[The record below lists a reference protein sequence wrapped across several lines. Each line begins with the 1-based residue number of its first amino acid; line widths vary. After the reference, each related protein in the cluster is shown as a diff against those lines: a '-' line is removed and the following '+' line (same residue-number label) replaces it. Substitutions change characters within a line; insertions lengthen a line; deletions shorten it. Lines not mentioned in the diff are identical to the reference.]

1 MKRFLTHWKPG
12 RTVTTIAAIKTTAIA
27 MAALLVFA
35 GTGHAQPN
43 GFGGANNMGL
53 LASNSPRGIT
63 LTRSAVAGSPSLYH
77 TYQFTVRDRTILNIS
92 MTAARP
98 DVAVAIFDSGGRFL
112 KLGKPASP
120 RISMTVNKGLYYVR
134 TFGTPNKTTSYRLFV
149 HGRPAVIKVTTA
161 NRFPNT
167 RTSNPILIPRATP
180 PRPTFTPRPT
190 PRTTPRVNR
199 VGRISY
205 GGFLY
210 NDHSSNSR
218 LSPTTIAVGGTF
230 RVTSSTMRFS
240 GAGVRTLVAL
250 EDVNRRPGSFGVT
263 RFGLTR
269 FNANGNTIT
278 IAGPNLALFKNRD
291 FRVVIVTYV
300 NGRPADHTM
309 PGVLRIR

>member
-1 MKRFLTHWKPG
+1 MVL
-12 RTVTTIAAIKTTAIA
+12 I
-27 MAALLVFA
+27 VFV
-35 GTGHAQPN
+35 GTSHAQPN
-43 GFGGANNMGL
+43 GFGGATNMGL

-63 LTRSAVAGSPSLYH
+63 LTRGAVAGSPSLYH

-167 RTSNPILIPRATP
+167 RTSNPILTP
-180 PRPTFTPRPT
+180 GAVPKRPTFTPRPT
-190 PRTTPRVNR
+190 PRATPRPAPRPTTPRVNP

-205 GGFLY
+205 GGFVY

-300 NGRPADHTM
+300 NGRPNSYTM
-309 PGVLRIR
+309 PGVLRVR